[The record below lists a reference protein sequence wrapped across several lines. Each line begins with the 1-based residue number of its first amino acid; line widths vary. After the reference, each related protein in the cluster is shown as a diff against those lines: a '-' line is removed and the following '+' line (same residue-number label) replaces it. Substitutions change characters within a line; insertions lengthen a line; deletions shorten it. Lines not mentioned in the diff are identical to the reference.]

1 MPVLLPVLLA
11 PETYDAVRKKIL
23 YNNFVEFVAP
33 MKLVRLIERC
43 LNRMNV
49 KVRIGKYLFDNLLSK
64 KV

>member
-1 MPVLLPVLLA
+1 MDFKKA
-11 PETYDAVRKKIL
+11 YDALRREIL

-33 MKLVRLIERC
+33 MKLDRLIERC
-43 LNRMNV
+43 LNRMYV